1 MIHEHIDD
9 AGIAELIID
18 APPVNALGLKDIAT
32 LASHLHSFADD
43 ERVRVVVLRGA
54 GRGFCGGG
62 DVKEVQSLPGFEGIL
77 GQTHGS
83 MELTAAIAECTVP
96 VIGAVH
102 GFCVGLGVLVAGV
115 CDVLLAAPGTPFVLA
130 EADNGAAS
138 GIIQAIGLMPEK
150 RLRAAL
156 FTAEPVY
163 AEELHH
169 FGSVLQLAP
178 AEELPAVARKLA
190 ATMAAK
196 SPAVLR
202 ALKAATDGSIG
213 RDIRGSYRRELAY
226 TLDLNLRGE
235 AQGLRDDFVSGR
247 RGSYLQEPSEAVPTD
262 RDLDPS

>member
-1 MIHEHIDD
+1 MISEHMDA
-9 AGIAELIID
+9 AGIAELVLD
-18 APPVNALGLKDIAT
+18 APPVNALNTKDIAT
-32 LASHLHSFADD
+32 LAGRLRSYAGD

-83 MELTAAIAECTVP
+83 MDLTTAIAECAVP
-96 VIGAVH
+96 VIGVVH

-156 FTAEPVY
+156 FTAEPVL

-169 FGSVLQLAP
+169 FGSVLRLVEPDDLVDA
-178 AEELPAVARKLA
+178 ARQLA
-190 ATMAAK
+190 ATIAGK
-196 SPAVLR
+196 SPAVIR
-202 ALKAATDGSIG
+202 ALKAATDDSVG
-213 RDIRGSYRRELAY
+213 RDIRSVYRRELAY

-247 RGSYLQEPSEAVPTD
+247 RGSYLQTLDEQ
-262 RDLDPS
+262 DLS